1 MSPSSP
7 LMMSLFAMA
16 AGGMV
21 LAQGLGWQPEEPAVD
36 IPAASFE
43 VERVRPHDTG
53 DQVAADIDVLLQR
66 PAFTPGRR
74 PFVPAL
80 AGTATTEEDLA
91 EADVPVPKVLG
102 VAVSSAR
109 AVAVV
114 MDVDGSRT
122 RRVSTGDELAGW
134 RVVAIDRERVTFGSD
149 AVQAVVYLKRSGDQ
163 QRVEV
168 TPLVSEVAE
177 RNPRE
182 PSQKPEPG
190 PLF

>member
-7 LMMSLFAMA
+7 LLMSLFAMA

-21 LAQGLGWQPEEPAVD
+21 LAQGLGWQPEEPATD

-43 VERVRPHDTG
+43 VERVQPHDTG

-74 PFVPAL
+74 PSVPAV
-80 AGTATTEEDLA
+80 AGTATTEEELA
-91 EADVPVPKVLG
+91 QADVPVPKVLG
-102 VAVSSAR
+102 VAVSSVR

-114 MDVDGSRT
+114 TEADGGPT
-122 RRVSTGDELAGW
+122 RRVATGDELAGW
-134 RVVAIDRERVTFGSD
+134 HVVAIDRERVTFGSN
-149 AVQAVVYLKRSGDQ
+149 AVQAVVYLKRSGDR

-177 RNPRE
+177 RDARE
-182 PSQKPEPG
+182 QSQKPEPD

>member
-7 LMMSLFAMA
+7 LLMSLFAMA

-21 LAQGLGWQPEEPAVD
+21 LAQGLGWQPEEPAVN
-36 IPAASFE
+36 IPPASFE
-43 VERVRPHDTG
+43 AERVRSHDTG
-53 DQVAADIDVLLQR
+53 GQVAADIDELLQR

-74 PFVPAL
+74 PHVPSA
-80 AGTATTEEDLA
+80 A
-91 EADVPVPKVLG
+91 EAAAEAEPAQADVPVPQVLG

-114 MDVDGSRT
+114 MDADAGRT
-122 RRVSTGDELAGW
+122 RRVAPGDELAGW

-168 TPLVSEVAE
+168 TPTVSEVAE
-177 RNPRE
+177 RDPRE

>member
-1 MSPSSP
+1 MNPSSP
-7 LMMSLFAMA
+7 LLMSLFAMA

-36 IPAASFE
+36 IPPASFE
-43 VERVRPHDTG
+43 VERVQPHDAG
-53 DQVAADIDVLLQR
+53 DQVAADIDVLVQR
-66 PAFTPGRR
+66 PAFTPGRH
-74 PFVPAL
+74 PYVPAV
-80 AGTATTEEDLA
+80 ADAAAIEEDA
-91 EADVPVPKVLG
+91 AQADVPVPQVLG
-102 VAVSSAR
+102 VAVSPAR

-114 MDVDGSRT
+114 MDADGGRT
-122 RRVSTGDELAGW
+122 RRVAPGDELAGW

-149 AVQAVVYLKRSGDQ
+149 EMRAVVYLKRSGDQ

-177 RNPRE
+177 RGARE
-182 PSQKPEPG
+182 ASQKPEPG

>member
-7 LMMSLFAMA
+7 LLMSLFAMA
-16 AGGMV
+16 AGGMMLV
-21 LAQGLGWQPEEPAVD
+21 QGLGWQPEEPAVD
-36 IPAASFE
+36 IPPGSIEA
-43 VERVRPHDTG
+43 ERVRSQDTG
-53 DQVAADIDVLLQR
+53 GQVAADIDELLRR

-74 PFVPAL
+74 PYVPAG
-80 AGTATTEEDLA
+80 AESAAAEEEPA
-91 EADVPVPKVLG
+91 QSDVPVPQVLG

-114 MDVDGSRT
+114 LDADAGRT
-122 RRVSTGDELAGW
+122 RRVAPGDELAGW

-168 TPLVSEVAE
+168 TPTVAEVAE
-177 RNPRE
+177 RVLRE
-182 PSQKPEPG
+182 ASRKPEPG